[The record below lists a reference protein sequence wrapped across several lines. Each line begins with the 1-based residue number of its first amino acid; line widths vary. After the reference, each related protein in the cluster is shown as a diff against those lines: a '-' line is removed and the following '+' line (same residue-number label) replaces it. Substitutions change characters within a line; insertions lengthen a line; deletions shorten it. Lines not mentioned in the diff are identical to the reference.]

1 MMPSRLRSSK
11 VSIAFAYPPTDPVV
25 CILSRVHALLNMA
38 DDRSTDMFVTIRVF
52 HSTDGEETVDIF
64 ADMDISA
71 EIKVSCWNN
80 ALLAAA
86 ALWRSASVRSVR

>member
-1 MMPSRLRSSK
+1 MMPSKLRSSK
-11 VSIAFAYPPTDPVV
+11 VSIAFAYPTTDSVV
-25 CILSRVHALLNMA
+25 CILSRVYMA

-71 EIKVSCWNN
+71 EIKVSC
-80 ALLAAA
+80 
-86 ALWRSASVRSVR
+86 